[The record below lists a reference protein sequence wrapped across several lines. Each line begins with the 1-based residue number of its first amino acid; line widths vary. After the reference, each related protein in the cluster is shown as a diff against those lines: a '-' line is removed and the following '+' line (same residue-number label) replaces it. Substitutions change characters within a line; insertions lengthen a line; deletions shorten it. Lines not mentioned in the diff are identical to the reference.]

1 MFVSDVGEFEFSSSR
16 LQLIEFDERLAP
28 IRRRDQEKIDPRPIR
43 SRPGFRKD
51 RSDSEFFFQDL
62 RGALHIGAP
71 ILHLLDA
78 FSKSGQVLRNSART
92 SRFARRQNVQGNPP
106 NEIKLE
112 FLRILIWWHL
122 RESRRAVRNSNMPK
136 SIALNR
142 DSNGYGG
149 IGSVQQRRRFA
160 VSPPFRNRRTNDCTA
175 QAINVPRGRKPLRF
189 IHGREVYDGLSER
202 TGHGTAGIVA

>member
-16 LQLIEFDERLAP
+16 LQLIEFDEHLAP
-28 IRRRDQEKIDPRPIR
+28 IRRGDQEKIDPRPIR
-43 SRPGFRKD
+43 PRPVFRKD

-62 RGALHIGAP
+62 RGALHIGTA
-71 ILHLLDA
+71 IFHLLNA
-78 FSKSGQVLRNSART
+78 FSKSGQVLCNSART

-136 SIALNR
+136 SIALHC

-149 IGSVQQRRRFA
+149 IWTVEQRTESA
-160 VSPPFRNRRTNDCTA
+160 GTPPIRNSTTRECTGPGD
-175 QAINVPRGRKPLRF
+175 NCN
-189 IHGREVYDGLSER
+189 S
-202 TGHGTAGIVA
+202 